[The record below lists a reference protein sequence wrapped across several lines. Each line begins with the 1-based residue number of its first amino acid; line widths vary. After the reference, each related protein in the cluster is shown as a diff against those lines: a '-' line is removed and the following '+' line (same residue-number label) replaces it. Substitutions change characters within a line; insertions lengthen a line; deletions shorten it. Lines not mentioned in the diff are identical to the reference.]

1 MNGSAL
7 GDNVMNTS
15 RHPFFLPTAIIL
27 LSGSFSLSCVRN
39 APVAPEPPPP
49 PPPGESVSSAS
60 APPSVPDL
68 DLPESPTQSN
78 SSPPPVTSPIIPP
91 EDDFTARDLEELNRN
106 SPLRPVF
113 FGYDSSTLDADGRS
127 ILEDNSEILLNQPT
141 WVITIEGHCD
151 ERGTPEYNLALGER
165 RALAAR
171 EYLLE
176 RGLSPERLRTVSYG
190 KEFPFNG
197 GDNERAWSQN
207 RRAHF
212 VITAR

>member
-1 MNGSAL
+1 
-7 GDNVMNTS
+7 MNTW
-15 RHPFFLPTAIIL
+15 RHPYSLATTIIL
-27 LSGSFSLSCVRN
+27 LSGSVSLSCVRS
-39 APVAPEPPPP
+39 APVVPEPPPP

-60 APPSVPDL
+60 APPSAPDF
-68 DLPESPTQSN
+68 DPPEEINRSD
-78 SSPPPVTSPIIPP
+78 SSVAPVTSPIIPP
-91 EDDFTARDLEELNRN
+91 EEDFTARDLEELNRN

-113 FGYDSSTLDADGRS
+113 FGYDSSTLDAEGRK
-127 ILEDNSEILLNQPT
+127 ILENTSEILLNQPT

-176 RGLSPERLRTVSYG
+176 QGLDPERLRTVSYG
-190 KEFPFNG
+190 KEFPFDG
-197 GDNERAWSQN
+197 GDDEGAWSQN